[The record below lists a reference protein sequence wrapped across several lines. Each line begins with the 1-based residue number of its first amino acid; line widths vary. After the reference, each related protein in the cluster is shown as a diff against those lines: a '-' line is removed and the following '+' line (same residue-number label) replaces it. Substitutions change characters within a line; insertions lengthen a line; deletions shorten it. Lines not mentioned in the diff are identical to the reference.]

1 MGCTGCGVGEV
12 DFVVAALRFSV
23 TLRKCVL
30 ANPVKIAFGTCQ
42 HCDCVLPKPQKKTPD
57 AQSPKKA
64 KPKAMLDPS
73 PPSAHPCSSSG
84 YAFFYDFALFRSI
97 FPYIYFACNSFPFI
111 FTCKSAKY
119 WYIFLLFCQRICL
132 GFAGDCFWV
141 LFFLL

>member
-1 MGCTGCGVGEV
+1 MAWAKLTLLLLRCVFLSLCANVSLQILLKLHLEHVNIATVCCRNRKKKNTRRPISQKSQTKGHVG
-12 DFVVAALRFSV
+12 
-23 TLRKCVL
+23 
-30 ANPVKIAFGTCQ
+30 P
-42 HCDCVLPKPQKKTPD
+42 LPTIRTPLFI
-57 AQSPKKA
+57 QW
-64 KPKAMLDPS
+64 L
-73 PPSAHPCSSSG
+73 C
-84 YAFFYDFALFRSI
+84 FFYDFALFRSI

>member
-1 MGCTGCGVGEV
+1 MCGVGEV

-42 HCDCVLPKPQKKTPD
+42 HCDCVLPKPQKKNTRRPISQKSQTKGHVGPLPTIRTPLFI
-57 AQSPKKA
+57 QW
-64 KPKAMLDPS
+64 L
-73 PPSAHPCSSSG
+73 C
-84 YAFFYDFALFRSI
+84 FFYDFALFRSI

>member
-1 MGCTGCGVGEV
+1 MGWAKLTLLL
-12 DFVVAALRFSV
+12 LRCVFLSLCANV
-23 TLRKCVL
+23 SLQILLKLHLEHVNIATVCCRNRK
-30 ANPVKIAFGTCQ
+30 
-42 HCDCVLPKPQKKTPD
+42 KKTPD